1 MSQVQRDP
9 QGSPSPALNRLSV
22 IGVHFGFGSGGPANM
37 QEMGL
42 PGWLFACST
51 EDLPKLLWTGISL
64 HSASQRPGQESRLS
78 AGAQTQPRLGR
89 MQSSA
94 SSTKLPTLSPRL
106 TTQLHQGMR
115 ADTVCGN
122 DSLISVATLAKIF
135 WER

>member
-1 MSQVQRDP
+1 
-9 QGSPSPALNRLSV
+9 
-22 IGVHFGFGSGGPANM
+22 M

-42 PGWLFACST
+42 PGCLFACST
-51 EDLPKLLWTGISL
+51 EELPKLPWAGVSL
-64 HSASQRPGQESRLS
+64 RSASQRPGQESRLS
-78 AGAQTQPRLGR
+78 AGVQTQPRLGR

-106 TTQLHQGMR
+106 TAQLHQGMH